1 MKFVSKI
8 LLIILSVPIL
18 VLCVL
23 SINVRL
29 QFLSSDFWI
38 GTFEKADV
46 YTQISTSLSSR
57 LFDKVVAGG
66 GKGSDVAV
74 LSSLIS
80 PNILKIFF
88 EENIKSIL
96 LYANGKSSE
105 IVVFTPFSTDSILRG
120 VKAEDLG
127 NFSEK
132 MTLDDFLK
140 KFNITGINEKDIQI
154 VSKFG
159 IWSWLFVIGSLSL
172 LALVLVL
179 TYLLTGTGKRLT
191 TMGIELT
198 LSGICVLVVNFLADF
213 IVKSFTENFAGSAN
227 VGTSLIAITA
237 PPIIQNITQIWIW
250 FGISSL
256 ILGVLLFFIKKPGN
270 SIRRKG

>member
-57 LFDKVVAGG
+57 LLDKVVAGG

-88 EENIKSIL
+88 EEKRNRGRFTYNVNANANKPFAEQSIKN
-96 LYANGKSSE
+96 AR
-105 IVVFTPFSTDSILRG
+105 F
-120 VKAEDLG
+120 
-127 NFSEK
+127 
-132 MTLDDFLK
+132 
-140 KFNITGINEKDIQI
+140 
-154 VSKFG
+154 
-159 IWSWLFVIGSLSL
+159 
-172 LALVLVL
+172 
-179 TYLLTGTGKRLT
+179 
-191 TMGIELT
+191 
-198 LSGICVLVVNFLADF
+198 FLAT
-213 IVKSFTENFAGSAN
+213 INN
-227 VGTSLIAITA
+227 LIEVSHR
-237 PPIIQNITQIWIW
+237 
-250 FGISSL
+250 GD
-256 ILGVLLFFIKKPGN
+256 
-270 SIRRKG
+270 